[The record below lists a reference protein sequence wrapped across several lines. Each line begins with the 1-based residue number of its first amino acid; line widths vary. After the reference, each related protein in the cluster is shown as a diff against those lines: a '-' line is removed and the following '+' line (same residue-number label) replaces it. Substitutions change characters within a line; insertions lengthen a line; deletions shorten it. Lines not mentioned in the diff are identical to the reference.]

1 MNPYPRILSL
11 MRHGNSAENVV
22 FNHEGG
28 GYDAEHPKFADV
40 TSVPTWLRPLSR
52 EGRAQ
57 AQRAG
62 RWFDTYREAQRDP
75 LPLHGYAS
83 HYVRARETAGIMDL
97 GVLWKLDV
105 RISERN
111 WGMETFLRESELREH
126 YPHSDRFREHDKL
139 LWAPV
144 GGDSM
149 QLAMMYIH
157 DFLGTLARDHS
168 GDEVLVV
175 THGEAMYG
183 FQYLLEHW
191 LPEELTEAMNGR
203 RTGSPYLTNCMVIQY
218 TRIDEDGVEHPH
230 YVRKRFVDPIGG
242 DVDPELRALRVR
254 RAFAGHELLEQ
265 IKYLERHV

>member
-1 MNPYPRILSL
+1 MNPYPKILSL
-11 MRHGNSAENVV
+11 MRHGNSSENVV

-28 GYDAEHPKFADV
+28 GHDAEHPKFADV

-52 EGRAQ
+52 EGRTQ

-62 RWFDTYREAQRDP
+62 RWYEMYRASLRDP

-83 HYVRARETAGIMDL
+83 HYVRARETAGVMDL
-97 GVLWKLDV
+97 GIPWKLDV

-111 WGMETFLRESELREH
+111 WGMETFLTDAERQQY
-126 YPHSDRFREHDKL
+126 YPLSNRFREHDKL

-157 DFLGTLARDHS
+157 DFLGTLARDH
-168 GDEVLVV
+168 GDDEVLVV

-191 LPEELTEAMNGR
+191 LPEELTEAMNGKR
-203 RTGSPYLTNCMVIQY
+203 AGVPHLTNCMVIQY
-218 TRIDEDGVEHPH
+218 TRIDEEGVERPY
-230 YVRKRFVDPIGG
+230 YVRKRFIDPLSG
-242 DVDPELRALRVR
+242 DVDPSLASLGIR
-254 RAFAGHELLEQ
+254 RTYSGSELLEQ
-265 IKYLERHV
+265 IKHLERHV